1 MTLAFTGLCLLNVI
15 FSMASQKPYDAINQ
29 AAEEPD
35 PTFAIFGL
43 VFLLI
48 TVGGCII
55 APNAIAHQSLNGK
68 KQCCI
73 MPWFGCF
80 LLIAIVVSFPI
91 VGSIVR
97 AGQPYKSYCAVGTDI
112 CTDQFKF
119 QDTCN
124 HTTENPMGRPGATA
138 YVKVSKKYCD
148 SKGMDYPGAWYEQIV
163 SHIMTALLF
172 VLSNAVTFYICW
184 YKKGATADDGCD
196 GSNRQHDSTGG
207 LGSSHHC
214 QRLKEQP
221 QTYKRFPRPR
231 GGTRQC
237 HRNSVVKQ
245 NEYLNR

>member
-1 MTLAFTGLCLLNVI
+1 LCSFPFTRSAGKNAKISAIMTLAFTGLCLLNVI
-15 FSMASQKPYDAINQ
+15 FTMAAQKPYDAINQ
-29 AAEEPD
+29 AAEEPN
-35 PTFAIFGL
+35 PTFAIVGL

-48 TVGGCII
+48 TVGGCVI

-68 KQCCI
+68 KECCI

-97 AGQPYKSYCAVGTDI
+97 AGQPYKSYCAVGTDT
-112 CTDQFKF
+112 CTNQFKF

-184 YKKGATADDGCD
+184 YKKNEFNPTAG
-196 GSNRQHDSTGG
+196 TV
-207 LGSSHHC
+207 
-214 QRLKEQP
+214 QP
-221 QTYKRFPRPR
+221 QT
-231 GGTRQC
+231 T
-237 HRNSVVKQ
+237 VVTAQIVSMTPPAALVQATIVKD
-245 NEYLNR
+245 